1 MRTFSNQRALGWQVL
16 FGAKN
21 KKTRNRTE
29 IREMSAT
36 YTYWQDPNGW
46 YVGYWNDYPDH
57 STQGHTHE
65 ELKHMLLSLRA
76 DIREMIAE
84 GVMPDDHKNVG
95 ELAFA

>member
-1 MRTFSNQRALGWQVL
+1 MRIVTH
-16 FGAKN
+16 FGTMRVSFEWRRKN
-21 KKTRNRTE
+21 
-29 IREMSAT
+29 MSAT